1 VLGDSLRK
9 GQIAVKL
16 EVGCENIVGK
26 EGNGMAQITEAPDY
40 KRSTFKW
47 ICYEKDKEE
56 PAIVYVTLN
65 RPDKRNAISI
75 GRGQMTEEIIRAMA
89 MVNEDPDVKVAVFR
103 GAGTEF
109 SAGYDLEQVYRVYG
123 GTPTVRPYQ
132 RMRLIIDDTQILGF
146 VRAVLNCTKV
156 TIAQVQGW
164 CIEAGIWLVEA
175 CDIAVA
181 DEKAKF
187 AHRGNRLAFGG
198 FPVMPLELLGGHAKK
213 TTELLITGRTIS
225 GLEAEQIGIIT
236 KAVPRD
242 DLEAEVYNLAKAVC
256 VVPRDAIVIGKL
268 ARRHTYDQVGAIAL
282 DSAVVYH
289 TLGTN
294 IRYADD
300 EKELMF
306 IRKREEMKTA
316 KEAFH
321 NFHQLFEKALEKTK
335 YFKSYSSSS

>member
-1 VLGDSLRK
+1 MKPKITQHS
-9 GQIAVKL
+9 
-16 EVGCENIVGK
+16 NP
-26 EGNGMAQITEAPDY
+26 NG
-40 KRSTFKW
+40 RTFEW

-65 RPDKRNAISI
+65 RPDKRNAITI
-75 GRGQMTEEIIRAMA
+75 GRGQMTEEIKCAMD
-89 MVNEDPDVKVAVFR
+89 MVNEDLDVKVVIFR
-103 GAGTEF
+103 GAGADF
-109 SAGYDLEQVYRVYG
+109 SAGYDLEAVYRVYG
-123 GTPTVRPYQ
+123 GTPTFRPYQ
-132 RMRLIIDDTQILGF
+132 RMRLMIDDTHLVGF
-146 VRAVLNCTKV
+146 MRAVLNCCKV

-164 CIEAGIWLVEA
+164 CIEAGIWLTEA
-175 CDIAVA
+175 CDIAIA

-236 KAVPRD
+236 KAVPQD
-242 DLEAEVYNLAKAVC
+242 DLESEVYNLAKAVC

-300 EKELMF
+300 ERGLMF
-306 IRKREEMKTA
+306 IRNREEMKTA
-316 KEAFH
+316 RQAFH
-321 NFHQLFEKALEKTK
+321 KFHQLFEEALERTK
-335 YFKSYSSSS
+335 YFKSYSPGS